1 MTARPAD
8 LLYAREGYYSRT
20 EPDRMIWALGYASP
34 GRARFDPILNSSNTA
49 PLRFRSYLTA
59 CRFAAGSYT
68 HLPPPIRW
76 GRGILRAPHP

>member
-49 PLRFRSYLTA
+49 
-59 CRFAAGSYT
+59 
-68 HLPPPIRW
+68 IRW